1 MNPGFRQSSQQTFI
15 SEKTP
20 FPIFNICP
28 RRRADHFTEDC
39 LEILAGLCEGETTWW
54 NTLLCPKFQ
63 LVQGRNLLFSTIW
76 IELSSGG
83 HRTLLEISGLKF
95 LNSKGSTC
103 QSVSSCLHEFMNKL
117 FCSQHQIWIHHS
129 CLPGNECVI
138 QQKLK
143 ELEEPGICGV
153 RKKEG
158 KGNQTRKC
166 VEWWSS
172 RVCKKK

>member
-1 MNPGFRQSSQQTFI
+1 MTKPCLSARLNQYSFYSIFSKMNPGFRQSSQRTFI

-28 RRRADHFTEDC
+28 RGRADHFTEDC

-103 QSVSSCLHEFMNKL
+103 QSVSSCLHEFMN
-117 FCSQHQIWIHHS
+117 SWI
-129 CLPGNECVI
+129 N
-138 QQKLK
+138 
-143 ELEEPGICGV
+143 
-153 RKKEG
+153 
-158 KGNQTRKC
+158 
-166 VEWWSS
+166 SS
-172 RVCKKK
+172 VLSTKSGFIIPAFLAMNVLSNRN